1 MGTMGNAAAVPSRV
15 VRSVGA
21 RWLPAFAAALSLS
34 AAIAHFGVAA
44 PHYREWWAHGLFFV
58 VCGALQAAFAAL
70 ILFRPRAWLALCG
83 IAGTLAIL
91 AMYVYSRTNG
101 SPIGPHEGVP
111 EEPGVYD
118 MTTAAGELALVVV
131 LVLMLEDRARRWA
144 MRLVLLAAAGLWTAK
159 ATGVLV

>member
-1 MGTMGNAAAVPSRV
+1 MSTMGHAAAARWGT
-15 VRSVGA
+15 VRGVRAG
-21 RWLPAFAAALSLS
+21 WLPAFAAALSLS

-58 VCGALQAAFAAL
+58 VCGALQTAFAAL
-70 ILFRPRAWLALCG
+70 ILVRPRAWLALSG
-83 IAGTLAIL
+83 IAGTLGIL

-111 EEPGVYD
+111 EAPGLYD
-118 MTTAAGELALVVV
+118 MTTAAGELVLVAV

-144 MRLVLLAAAGLWTAK
+144 MRLVLLAAVGLWAAK
-159 ATGVLV
+159 AMGVLV

>member
-1 MGTMGNAAAVPSRV
+1 MGHAASAST
-15 VRSVGA
+15 GIA
-21 RWLPAFAAALSLS
+21 RGIRAGWLPTFAAALSLS

-58 VCGALQAAFAAL
+58 VCGGLQALFAVL
-70 ILFRPRAWLALCG
+70 ILVRPRAWLALCG
-83 IAGTLAIL
+83 IAGNLAIIS
-91 AMYVYSRTNG
+91 MYVYSRTNG

-131 LVLMLEDRARRWA
+131 LVVALEDRARHWA
-144 MRLVLLAAAGLWTAK
+144 MRLVLLAAVGLWTAK

>member
-1 MGTMGNAAAVPSRV
+1 
-15 VRSVGA
+15 VGA
-21 RWLPAFAAALSLS
+21 RAVLRRL
-34 AAIAHFGVAA
+34 
-44 PHYREWWAHGLFFV
+44 R
-58 VCGALQAAFAAL
+58 L

>member
-1 MGTMGNAAAVPSRV
+1 MSTLELHGGERVRTGFRAAA
-15 VRSVGA
+15 
-21 RWLPAFAAALSLS
+21 LPAFAGALSLS

-58 VCGALQAAFAAL
+58 VVGAVQALFAVLVTWWPA
-70 ILFRPRAWLALCG
+70 PWLALCG
-83 IAGTLAIL
+83 IAGNLAII

-118 MTTAAGELALVVV
+118 MTTAAGEL
-131 LVLMLEDRARRWA
+131 
-144 MRLVLLAAAGLWTAK
+144 LLI
-159 ATGVLV
+159 